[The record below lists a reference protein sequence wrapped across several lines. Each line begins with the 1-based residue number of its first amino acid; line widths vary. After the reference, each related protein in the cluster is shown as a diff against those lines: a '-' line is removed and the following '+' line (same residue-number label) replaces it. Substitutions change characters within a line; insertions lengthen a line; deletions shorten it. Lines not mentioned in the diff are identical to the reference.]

1 MANTFGNQ
9 HSGNTSPP
17 SAGNTEF
24 ERSIS
29 RSIESQQETP
39 SGLRETI
46 SEDLD
51 AAKKAAQNA
60 TETVTAKATEV
71 AERQKDYVADQIS
84 SLASALEKVGTEMQR
99 EQPGAFGAYARQL
112 GTSAKH
118 FAERVQDKDLGQIAS
133 EAESFGRRQPL
144 AFLGIAAIAGLA
156 ASRFLMASANRSAG
170 TTSADTSVSNGAAA
184 YSGSK
189 ETYNG

>member
-1 MANTFGNQ
+1 MANTYGSQ
-9 HSGNTSPP
+9 HTGNTSPP
-17 SAGNTEF
+17 TAGNTEF

-29 RSIESQQETP
+29 RSMETQQEVP

-51 AAKKAAQNA
+51 AAKKAAQDA
-60 TETVTAKATEV
+60 AETVTAKASDV
-71 AERQKDYVADQIS
+71 AERQKGYVAEQIG
-84 SLASALEKVGTEMQR
+84 SLASTLERVGAEMQR
-99 EQPGAFGAYARQL
+99 EQPGSFGNYAKQL
-112 GTSAKH
+112 GTSARQ
-118 FAERVQDKDLGQIAS
+118 FAQRMQDKDLGQIAS

-156 ASRFLMASANRSAG
+156 ASRFLMASANRTASNSPVG
-170 TTSADTSVSNGAAA
+170 SSVSNDATP
-184 YSGSK
+184 YSGTK